1 VTDLVSN
8 ALLERYQRLTEI
20 SRELAS
26 TLDLDAL
33 LNRIVHAAAD
43 LSNAEAASILLYD
56 EVHQQL
62 QFEAA
67 TNLDEPMMRGLVV
80 PVTNS
85 LAGWIVL
92 NRKPII
98 IDNTEEDPRHFQ
110 HISKITNIST
120 TSLLGVPL
128 ITKDKVVGVLE
139 AINKRTGVF
148 DKEDENIMTALGAQ
162 VAVAIENA
170 RLFQQSDLISELVH
184 ELRTPLA
191 SLNTAA
197 HLLLRPEVSEDQ
209 RTKMVQVIHEET
221 QRLSEMTTSFLDLA
235 RLESG
240 RAQFQPELFNIRE
253 ILEDCYVMMKSRAAE
268 KDISLSLEIEG
279 SLPHVAADRNKI
291 KQVVLN
297 LLSNA
302 IKYNHPAGLITV
314 KAHSSRKEITIS
326 FTDTGPGIL
335 PDAQEH
341 LFEKFYRAPGSEGQV
356 QGTGLG
362 LAICKRIVEAHHGSI
377 EVESQVGKGTT
388 FIVHL
393 PLKARGIS
401 QSKTKKLS
409 D

>member
-1 VTDLVSN
+1 MSDLVSST
-8 ALLERYQRLTEI
+8 LLERYQRLTET

-26 TLDLDAL
+26 TLDLDVL

-92 NRKPII
+92 NRQPII
-98 IDNTEEDPRHFQ
+98 IDNTEEDPRHFG

-128 ITKDKVVGVLE
+128 IAKDKVVGVLE

-148 DKEDENIMTALGAQ
+148 DEEDENIMTALGAQ

-197 HLLLRPEVSEDQ
+197 HLLLRPEVSEEQ
-209 RTKMVQVIHEET
+209 RSKMVQVIHDET
-221 QRLSEMTTSFLDLA
+221 QRLSDMTTSFLDLA

-240 RAQFQPELFNIRE
+240 RAQFQPELFDIRE
-253 ILEDCYVMMKSRAAE
+253 VLADCSMMMKSRAAE
-268 KDISLSLEIEG
+268 KGISLNLEAQEG
-279 SLPHVAADRNKI
+279 LPLVAADRNKI
-291 KQVVLN
+291 KQVILN

-302 IKYNHPAGLITV
+302 IKYNRPGGKITAE
-314 KAHSSRKEITIS
+314 AHSSRREITIS
-326 FTDTGPGIL
+326 VADTGLGIL

-341 LFEKFYRAPGSEGQV
+341 LFEKFYRAPGSENQI

-362 LAICKRIVEAHHGSI
+362 LAICKRIVEAHHGNI
-377 EVESQVGKGTT
+377 EVQSVVGKGTT
-388 FIVHL
+388 FTVHL

-401 QSKTKKLS
+401 QAKT
-409 D
+409 

>member
-1 VTDLVSN
+1 MTDLVSN

-26 TLDLDAL
+26 TLDLDVL

-92 NRKPII
+92 NRQPII
-98 IDNTEEDPRHFQ
+98 IDNTTEDPRHFG
-110 HISKITNIST
+110 HISKITNINT

-128 ITKDKVVGVLE
+128 IAKDKVVGVLE

-148 DKEDENIMTALGAQ
+148 DTEDENIMTALGAQ

-197 HLLLRPEVSEDQ
+197 HLLLRPEVSEEQ
-209 RTKMVQVIHEET
+209 RTKMVEVIHDET
-221 QRLSEMTTSFLDLA
+221 QRLSDMTTSFLDLA

-240 RAQFQPELFNIRE
+240 RAQFQPELFNIQAV
-253 ILEDCYVMMKSRAAE
+253 LEDCSVMMKSRAGE
-268 KDISLSLEIEG
+268 KGISLNVEIQE
-279 SLPHVAADRNKI
+279 SLPLLAADRNKI

-302 IKYNHPAGLITV
+302 IKYNRPAGLITL
-314 KAHSSRKEITIS
+314 AANSNRKEITIAV
-326 FTDTGPGIL
+326 TDTGLGIL
-335 PDAQEH
+335 PDAQQH
-341 LFEKFYRAPGSEGQV
+341 LFEKFYRAPGSENQV

-362 LAICKRIVEAHHGSI
+362 LAICKRIVEAHQGSI
-377 EVESQVGKGTT
+377 EVQSLVGEGTT
-388 FIVHL
+388 ITIHL

-401 QSKTKKLS
+401 QPKTKKQPE
-409 D
+409 

>member
-1 VTDLVSN
+1 VTDLVST

-33 LNRIVHAAAD
+33 LNRIVQAAAD

-92 NRKPII
+92 NRQPIT
-98 IDNTEEDPRHFQ
+98 IDNTEDDPRHFT
-110 HISKITNIST
+110 HVSKITNIST

-128 ITKDKVVGVLE
+128 IAKDKVVGVLE

-197 HLLLRPEVSEDQ
+197 HLLLRPEVSEEQ
-209 RTKMVQVIHEET
+209 RTKMVQVIHSET

-240 RAQFQPELFNIRE
+240 RAQFQPELFKLQE
-253 ILEDCYVMMKSRAAE
+253 ILEDCSVIMKSRAAE
-268 KDISLSLEIEG
+268 KGINLNLEFQEN
-279 SLPHVAADRNKI
+279 LPLVAADRNKI

-302 IKYNHPAGLITV
+302 IKYNRPAGLITISA
-314 KAHSSRKEITIS
+314 KSSRKEITIS
-326 FTDTGPGIL
+326 VTDSGLGIL
-335 PDAQEH
+335 PDAREH
-341 LFEKFYRAPGSEGQV
+341 LFEKFYRAPGSENQV

-377 EVESQVGKGTT
+377 EVDSLVGKGTT
-388 FIVHL
+388 FTVHL
-393 PLKARGIS
+393 PLKARGINV
-401 QSKTKKLS
+401 
-409 D
+409 

>member
-1 VTDLVSN
+1 MTDLVSN

-26 TLDLDAL
+26 TLDLDVL

-92 NRKPII
+92 NRQPII
-98 IDNTEEDPRHFQ
+98 IDNTTEDPRHFG
-110 HISKITNIST
+110 HISKITNINT

-128 ITKDKVVGVLE
+128 IAKDKVVGVLE

-148 DKEDENIMTALGAQ
+148 DTEDENIMTALGAQ

-197 HLLLRPEVSEDQ
+197 HLLLRPEVSEEQ
-209 RTKMVQVIHEET
+209 RTKMVEVIHDET
-221 QRLSEMTTSFLDLA
+221 QRLSDMTTSFLDLA

-240 RAQFQPELFNIRE
+240 RAQFQPELFNIQAV
-253 ILEDCYVMMKSRAAE
+253 LEDCSVMMKSRAGE
-268 KDISLSLEIEG
+268 KGISLNVEIQE
-279 SLPHVAADRNKI
+279 SLPLLAADRNKI

-302 IKYNHPAGLITV
+302 IKYNRPAGLITL
-314 KAHSSRKEITIS
+314 AANSNRKEITIAV
-326 FTDTGPGIL
+326 TDTGLGIL
-335 PDAQEH
+335 PDAQKH
-341 LFEKFYRAPGSEGQV
+341 LFEKFYRAPGSENQV

-362 LAICKRIVEAHHGSI
+362 LAICKRIVEAHQGSI
-377 EVESQVGKGTT
+377 EVQSLVGEGTT
-388 FIVHL
+388 ITIHL

-401 QSKTKKLS
+401 QPKTKKQPE
-409 D
+409 

>member
-1 VTDLVSN
+1 MTDLVSN

-26 TLDLDAL
+26 TLDLDVL

-98 IDNTEEDPRHFQ
+98 IDNTTEDPRHFG
-110 HISKITNIST
+110 HISKITNINT

-128 ITKDKVVGVLE
+128 IAKDKVVGVLE

-148 DKEDENIMTALGAQ
+148 DTEDENIMTALGAQ

-197 HLLLRPEVSEDQ
+197 HLLLRPEVSEEQ
-209 RTKMVQVIHEET
+209 RTKMVEVIHDET
-221 QRLSEMTTSFLDLA
+221 QRLSDMTTSFLDLA

-240 RAQFQPELFNIRE
+240 RAQFQPELFNIQAV
-253 ILEDCYVMMKSRAAE
+253 LEDCSVMMKSRAGE
-268 KDISLSLEIEG
+268 KGISLNVEIQE
-279 SLPHVAADRNKI
+279 SLPLLAADRNKI

-302 IKYNHPAGLITV
+302 IKYNRPAGLITL
-314 KAHSSRKEITIS
+314 AATSNRKEITIAV
-326 FTDTGPGIL
+326 TDTGLGIL
-335 PDAQEH
+335 PDAQLH
-341 LFEKFYRAPGSEGQV
+341 LFEKFYRAPGSENQV

-362 LAICKRIVEAHHGSI
+362 LAICKRIVEAHQGSI
-377 EVESQVGKGTT
+377 EVQSLVGEGTT
-388 FIVHL
+388 ITIHL

-401 QSKTKKLS
+401 QPKTKKQPE
-409 D
+409 